1 MTMRIAVL
9 LGGWSNER
17 EVSLVSGKAAAT
29 ALRSLGHDVV
39 EIDVARDAAALVA
52 ALTAARPDVVFN
64 GLHGIG
70 GEDGQIQGLLD
81 MMGLAYTHSG
91 RLASALAMDKALTKH
106 IVAQDGIAVA
116 ESVLL
121 DADAVARGAI
131 PFDPPYVIKP
141 NEEGSSVGITIVRAG
156 DNRAPALLPQTSGKI
171 LVERFIPGRELT
183 VGVMGGRGER
193 ARAMAVTEI
202 IARNDFYDYDSK
214 YADGGSRHVIP
225 ADLPPAITA
234 EALRAAALVHERLGC
249 AGVSRSDFR
258 YDENA
263 AVGKQLIFL
272 EINTQPG
279 LTPTSLVPEQAA
291 FLGLDF
297 PRLIGWMVE
306 NAACHA

>member
-1 MTMRIAVL
+1 MTKRIAVL

-17 EVSLVSGKAAAT
+17 EVSLVSGKAAAA
-29 ALRSLGHDVV
+29 ALRALGHTVF
-39 EIDVARDAAALVA
+39 EIDVTRDVAALVS
-52 ALTAARPDVVFN
+52 ALAKAEPDVVFN

-81 MMGLAYTHSG
+81 MLGLTYTHSG

-106 IVAQDGIAVA
+106 IVAQDGVACA

-121 DADAVARGAI
+121 DADSIRRFGV
-131 PFDPPYVIKP
+131 PFEPPYVIKP
-141 NEEGSSVGITIVRAG
+141 NEEGSSVGISIVRAG
-156 DNRAPALLPQTSGKI
+156 DNRAPDALPATHGKI

-183 VGVMGGRGER
+183 VGVMSERGGKP
-193 ARAMAVTEI
+193 RAMAVTEI
-202 IARNDFYDYDSK
+202 IPRAGFYDYEAK
-214 YADGGSRHVIP
+214 YAEGGSRHVIP
-225 ADLPPAITA
+225 ADLPPVITE
-234 EALRAAALVHERLGC
+234 EALRVAALVHERLGC

-263 AVGKQLIFL
+263 APGRQLIFL

-291 FLGLDF
+291 YLGMEF

-306 NAACHA
+306 NAQCHG